1 MLCYLPALLMPS
13 SMESHAAAML
23 VFTNQPSMPALDA
36 LRELAGTA
44 TPAALKLPKP
54 VLWVMSSTKIQTSVN
69 LQLPHV
75 ETMPTSME
83 LAASALLATI

>member
-1 MLCYLPALLMPS
+1 MPS

-54 VLWVMSSTKIQTSVN
+54 VL
-69 LQLPHV
+69 
-75 ETMPTSME
+75 
-83 LAASALLATI
+83 